1 MYVCDNIASLTDPR
15 PAVFEHVDRDIVIVD
30 AFSRRVDAGKATVLA
45 ARLISGVLARAG
57 AAVPAIVVAFGDVL
71 FDQPAFLGTDQ
82 GYGWR
87 VFNREREGK
96 TLACKIK
103 WTDRTCGQDPNSS
116 CTHLRH
122 TS

>member
-15 PAVFEHVDRDIVIVD
+15 PAVFEHVDRDVVVVD
-30 AFSRRVDAGKATVLA
+30 AFSRRVDAGEATVLA

-57 AAVPAIVVAFGDVL
+57 AAVPAVVVAFGGVL
-71 FDQPAFLGTDQ
+71 WTTRRFRVQTR
-82 GYGWR
+82 YGWR